1 MNDCVAKLSIDLMT
15 SPKGKQITSKNTH
28 FSVNGVSTRL
38 SNILLCH
45 ATFNLL
51 LPDNR
56 EEKCDVTLP
65 W

>member
-1 MNDCVAKLSIDLMT
+1 MNDCVAELSTDLMT
-15 SPKGKQITSKNTH
+15 IPKEKQVTSKNTH
-28 FSVNGVSTRL
+28 FSVNGVSNRL
-38 SNILLCH
+38 SKILLCH

-51 LPDNR
+51 LPYNR